1 MNEISRWKV
10 TDDPELER
18 QLRERIDDL
27 GSREM
32 ADFAHRLCLYP
43 PGFGPTMNPP
53 IVLAR
58 VPGMDSDDEGII
70 VWDVDE
76 PAEG

>member
-1 MNEISRWKV
+1 MNEMTRWKV
-10 TDDPELER
+10 TDDPDLER

-32 ADFAHRLCLYP
+32 AEFAHSLGLYP

-53 IVLAR
+53 IALAWF
-58 VPGMDSDDEGII
+58 PDMDFDEDGVI

-76 PAEG
+76 PEE